1 MEGKVR
7 YPRKFFKR
15 RIIFETVQKKKK
27 RSFRSPFSFYR
38 KCLKFKSVKCLAAL
52 LLIDN

>member
-15 RIIFETVQKKKK
+15 RIIFETVQKKKNVV
-27 RSFRSPFSFYR
+27 SALPFPFIEN
-38 KCLKFKSVKCLAAL
+38 V
-52 LLIDN
+52 